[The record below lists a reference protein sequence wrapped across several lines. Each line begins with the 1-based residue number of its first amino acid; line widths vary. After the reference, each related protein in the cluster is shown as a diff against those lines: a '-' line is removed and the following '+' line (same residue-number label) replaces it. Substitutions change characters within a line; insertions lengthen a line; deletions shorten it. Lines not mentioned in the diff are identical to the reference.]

1 MKSLAAG
8 VALRVSL
15 LALLWPAGAVQATC
29 PTPDPASATATATAA
44 GSAPALAPAQS
55 LSSGPVQARWT
66 TEPAR
71 LQVGEPFVLTVWLC
85 PARAQ
90 LAGVDATMPDHRHG
104 MNYRPGISQAGQ
116 GQWRVEALLWHMS
129 GRWELTLDTLLDGV
143 PRRLTQSVT
152 LP

>member
-1 MKSLAAG
+1 MRSLAAG
-8 VALRVSL
+8 VALRVAL
-15 LALLWPAGAVQATC
+15 LAALWPAGAVQATC
-29 PTPDPASATATATAA
+29 PTSEPPPATADAAGPASAPAVAA
-44 GSAPALAPAQS
+44 AQS
-55 LSSGPVQARWT
+55 LASGPVQARWA

-85 PARAQ
+85 PEKAQ

-104 MNYRPGISQAGQ
+104 MNYRPGISQAGP
-116 GQWRVEALLWHMS
+116 GQWRVEGLLWHMS

-143 PRRLTQSVT
+143 SRRLTQSVT